1 MVGEKTHYNHI
12 GSVFTTKLEV
22 IPVNSRIAI
31 NQITAITQP
40 HAEDLDLLPVMLRN
54 AHTNKLNIGIKTINK
69 ELITN
74 IIAL

>member
-1 MVGEKTHYNHI
+1 MVGEKTHYHHI
-12 GSVFTTKLEV
+12 GNVFTIKLEE
-22 IPVNSRIAI
+22 IPVNSRIAM
-31 NQITAITQP
+31 NQMMATTQP
-40 HAEDLDLLPVMLRN
+40 QAEDLDLLPVMLRN